1 MTIPYQRIV
10 DQENILCDEGFPAK
24 NQPLG
29 VEKGKPSKEGEKN
42 CEPEPEEEM
51 STNQKKKSQHQPISG
66 EDGERLEPVLYVRP
80 SRHFGAFFSSTFF
93 SNFFSGM

>member
-51 STNQKKKSQHQPISG
+51 STNQLHS
-66 EDGERLEPVLYVRP
+66 
-80 SRHFGAFFSSTFF
+80 A
-93 SNFFSGM
+93 NFKVQTAKHKNKNQKTIFKNR